1 MDFKKAVEVL
11 IFASDKP
18 IPLEDIANYA
28 NIEDLEV
35 IETIISELNESYQE
49 TGRSFCIRKV
59 AGGYQFATNKEFYT
73 IIEKLY
79 KDQKKINIS
88 NSAMEVLAIVAY
100 NQPVT
105 RAKVDAIRG
114 VNSQYHLHNL
124 LEVKLIK
131 IAGRLKGLGRPILYG
146 TTDKF
151 LKFFGI
157 NDIQDLPNLHQIKEI
172 MGYDIAKAQKT
183 SKSIDN

>member
-1 MDFKKAVEVL
+1 MDLKKAIEVL

-18 IPLEDIANYA
+18 IFLEEIANYA
-28 NIEDLEV
+28 NINDLKT
-35 IETIISELNESYQE
+35 IEKMIAELNKSYQE
-49 TGRSFCIRKV
+49 TGRSFCIKKV
-59 AGGYQFATNKEFYT
+59 AGGYQFASNKEYYS

-146 TTDKF
+146 TTNMF

-157 NDIQDLPNLHQIKEI
+157 NDIQDLPNLQQIKEI
-172 MGYDIAKAQKT
+172 MGDNISKAKKM
-183 SKSIDN
+183 D

>member
-1 MDFKKAVEVL
+1 MDIKKSIEVL

-18 IPLEDIANYA
+18 ITLEDIANYA
-28 NIEDLEV
+28 NIEDLKAVEK
-35 IETIISELNESYQE
+35 IIAELNESYQE

-124 LEVKLIK
+124 LEVRLIK
-131 IAGRLKGLGRPILYG
+131 ITGRLKRLGRPILYG
-146 TTDKF
+146 TTKEF

-172 MGYDIAKAQKT
+172 TETNIRKPQKI
-183 SKSIDN
+183 SKKD